1 MQSKREE
8 TPLWMRSQERSQAM
22 SAEVQI
28 HLFGSFEL
36 IVNGQN
42 IHLPTHK
49 METLLAYLV
58 LHRTVQTRERLASLL
73 WGDSPEE
80 LARRSLR
87 TALSALRKELGDD
100 FLVTDREIIQ
110 LHPQMQ
116 LWVDVHEVEKQAKHI
131 LVADSHAGI

>member
-1 MQSKREE
+1 
-8 TPLWMRSQERSQAM
+8 M

-36 IVNGQN
+36 NVNGQN
-42 IHLPTHK
+42 IHLPTRK

-80 LARRSLR
+80 LAPPFVEDR
-87 TALSALRKELGDD
+87 TLCIAQG
-100 FLVTDREIIQ
+100 V
-110 LHPQMQ
+110 
-116 LWVDVHEVEKQAKHI
+116 
-131 LVADSHAGI
+131 GG